1 MFHEGSATRFARFPR
16 CFMTRFPRGFREVP
30 RRGSRG
36 FREGSARVSARF
48 RDEVR
53 EGSARVFR
61 DDDAPNYSE
70 MSRKGLQLSSTIRT
84 TTLTTNHTQNK
95 FGNKKLTSNQRYT
108 KPPTIYQ
115 STNSLLVR
123 LPSTKPTIHDSSND
137 IQSPSMREQI
147 AQIRERI
154 VLNELF

>member
-84 TTLTTNHTQNK
+84 TTLTTNHTQKK
-95 FGNKKLTSNQRYT
+95 FGNEKTDKQPTIYKTTNDLPVHQQSIS
-108 KPPTIYQ
+108 PPTIHE
-115 STNSLLVR
+115 TNDPR
-123 LPSTKPTIHDSSND
+123 
-137 IQSPSMREQI
+137 
-147 AQIRERI
+147 
-154 VLNELF
+154 F